1 MIYLNWQINNVIFNI
16 VRNRKKCITMPLSI
30 SNRTEVSDFK
40 SLISDLKLITQ
51 PHDLK
56 KLDVSMLD
64 ASKTY
69 TMLRITTNQTSGK
82 LVPNLII
89 VFGSPIHLKNSV
101 FFKKPDTGAIAMI
114 FGPSNGSRPEWM
126 NIVENNKSA
135 DIAIMLLAFKRFPF
149 EHERLFT
156 FYDMLASHS
165 DEWVVFT
172 KELTTQIHNRTFF
185 AMYDI
190 EDMLTMH
197 APLLNARVTEQQQP
211 KNIKKANTSYLLF
224 YVYLLTQSQQ
234 TAISIQTL

>member
-1 MIYLNWQINNVIFNI
+1 
-16 VRNRKKCITMPLSI
+16 MPLSI

-40 SLISDLKLITQ
+40 SLISNLKLITQ

-69 TMLRITTNQTSGK
+69 TMLLITTNQTSGK

-114 FGPSNGSRPEWM
+114 FDPSNGSRPEWM
-126 NIVENNKSA
+126 DIVENNKSA

-149 EHERLFT
+149 EPERLLT

-165 DEWVVFT
+165 NEWVVFT
-172 KELTTQIHNRTFF
+172 KKLTTQIHNRTFF
-185 AMYDI
+185 AMYDVK
-190 EDMLTMH
+190 DMLTIH
-197 APLLNARVTEQQQP
+197 APVLNARVAEQQQL
-211 KNIKKANTSYLLF
+211 KNIKKTNTSYLLF

>member
-1 MIYLNWQINNVIFNI
+1 
-16 VRNRKKCITMPLSI
+16 MPLSI
-30 SNRTEVSDFK
+30 SNTTKVSDFK

-69 TMLRITTNQTSGK
+69 TMLLITTNQTSGK

-114 FGPSNGSRPEWM
+114 FDPSNGSRPEWM
-126 NIVENNKSA
+126 NIVENNNNI
-135 DIAIMLLAFKRFPF
+135 DIAIMLSSFKRFPF
-149 EHERLFT
+149 EPERLLT

-165 DEWVVFT
+165 NEWVVFT
-172 KELTTQIHNRTFF
+172 KKLTTQIHNRTFF
-185 AMYDI
+185 AMYDVK
-190 EDMLTMH
+190 DMLTIH
-197 APLLNARVTEQQQP
+197 APVLNARVAEQQQL
-211 KNIKKANTSYLLF
+211 KNIKKTNTSYLLF
-224 YVYLLTQSQQ
+224 YLYLLTQSQQ
-234 TAISIQTL
+234 TAVSIQTL